1 MFDSSI
7 VGNISVLAAFI
18 EGLVSFFSPCVIP
31 LLPIYLG
38 YLSGGLEEKKPSRKK
53 TVFFTLAFIA
63 GIFTALLLLNVSITW
78 ISSFFTSASIWIMRI
93 GGILIIFLGLV
104 QLGLLKIPFFERTF
118 HFNVNFAGK
127 RMNVLL
133 AFVMGFTFS
142 FSWTPCI
149 GPALAS
155 ILILASSS
163 GSFLTSTLLVI
174 AYAIGFAL
182 PFLVISFFSTQV
194 MKFFHTHVSFMKYI
208 VKVGAVILILMG
220 GLMFFGKL
228 GYLGGAD
235 IPTSTEHKTNNEQDG
250 KKDTENEKLDAPQF
264 SLQDQHGNTV
274 NLVDYKGKVIYLN
287 FWGTWCGV
295 CEKELPEVQKLYD
308 TYKDSDSVAVITVV
322 LPNSG
327 QELDIPGIQA
337 YLKEK
342 NVTFPVLFDTQGEVF
357 STFGIRSFP
366 TVFMIDKEYHVF
378 GYLNGG
384 IDYDTMEKIIAQ
396 TIEGKMEK

>member
-18 EGLVSFFSPCVIP
+18 EGLISFFSPCVIP

-53 TVFFTLAFIA
+53 TIFFTLAFIA

-78 ISSFFTSASIWIMRI
+78 ISSFFTSASVWFMRI

-118 HFNVNFAGK
+118 HINVNFAGK

-194 MKFFHTHVSFMKYI
+194 MRFFHTHTSIMNYV

-220 GLMFFGKL
+220 SLMFFGKL

-235 IPTSTEHKTNNEQDG
+235 IPSAEQKPDSEQKQEDENG
-250 KKDTENEKLDAPQF
+250 KLAAPEV
-264 SLQDQHGNTV
+264 SLQDQYGNTI
-274 NLVDYKGKVIYLN
+274 NLADYKEKVIYLN

-295 CEKELPEVQKLYD
+295 CENELPEVQRLYD
-308 TYKDSDSVAVITVV
+308 TYKDSDTVAVVTIV

-327 QELDIPGIQA
+327 KEMDVAGIQN

-342 NVTFPVLFDTQGEVF
+342 EITFPVLFDNTGEVF
-357 STFGIRSFP
+357 ATFGIRAFP
-366 TVFMIDKEYHVF
+366 TVFMIDKEYNVF

-396 TIEGKMEK
+396 TMEGKMEK

>member
-7 VGNISVLAAFI
+7 VGNISILAAFI
-18 EGLVSFFSPCVIP
+18 EGLISFFSPCVIP

-53 TVFFTLAFIA
+53 TIFFTLAFIA

-78 ISSFFTSASIWIMRI
+78 ISSFFTSASVWFMRI

-118 HFNVNFAGK
+118 HINVNFAGK

-194 MKFFHTHVSFMKYI
+194 MRFFHTHTSIMNYV

-220 GLMFFGKL
+220 SLMFFGKL

-235 IPTSTEHKTNNEQDG
+235 IPSAEQKPDSEQKQEDENG
-250 KKDTENEKLDAPQF
+250 KLAAPEV
-264 SLQDQHGNTV
+264 SLQDQYGNTI
-274 NLVDYKGKVIYLN
+274 NLADYKGKVIYLN

-295 CEKELPEVQKLYD
+295 CENELPEVQRLYD
-308 TYKDSDSVAVITVV
+308 TYKDSDTVAVVTIV

-327 QELDIPGIQA
+327 KEMDVAGIQN

-342 NVTFPVLFDTQGEVF
+342 EITFPVLFDNTGEVF
-357 STFGIRSFP
+357 ATFGIRAFP
-366 TVFMIDKEYHVF
+366 TVFMIDKEYNVF

-396 TIEGKMEK
+396 TMEGKLAEE